1 MAAFKL
7 TGYLKPQNVIL
18 YAKEEKLREILLQ
31 NRLKKTENGNIEIY
45 KKFWS
50 IDGKQDKSIVHPF
63 IIYADLLE
71 INNQRTIETAK
82 VIYDQNIAM
91 QFIPWISSSPEGKA
105 VFHLTPQHHDVMILI
120 KLWRCNYDHI
130 IETFNHIFR
139 PIATS
144 GFTNKSPGD
153 IEINV
158 GNNQ

>member
-1 MAAFKL
+1 MPIFNSKDFS
-7 TGYLKPQNVIL
+7 GMGD
-18 YAKEEKLREILLQ
+18 EIPA
-31 NRLKKTENGNIEIY
+31 TT
-45 KKFWS
+45 S
-50 IDGKQDKSIVHPF
+50 
-63 IIYADLLE
+63 
-71 INNQRTIETAK
+71 
-82 VIYDQNIAM
+82 
-91 QFIPWISSSPEGKA
+91 EGKA

-120 KLWRCNYDHI
+120 KLWRYNYDHI